1 VYCTKRSKKKCVLY
15 KKIKEE
21 VCIEQ
26 NDQRK
31 DVHCTKRS
39 KKICVLN
46 RNAHYTHLNTSIDR
60 LGVFFPKEIHWKQM
74 DWTSQRSVPL
84 TKRDILYK
92 MIDRSELYVA

>member
-1 VYCTKRSKKKCVLY
+1 MCIVQKNQRRHFCVLY

-39 KKICVLN
+39 KKKCVLN
-46 RNAHYTHLNTSIDR
+46 RNARYTHLNTSIDR
-60 LGVFFPKEIHWKQM
+60 LGVFFPKEIHWGKKGL
-74 DWTSQRSVPL
+74 D
-84 TKRDILYK
+84 K
-92 MIDRSELYVA
+92 SEKCSPDKERHII